1 MSQADDVLD
10 EGLDGFDWES
20 LKVTREAAGYT
31 LESLSKE
38 LRITKESIVAIE
50 SGDVDKLPSP
60 VFAKGYIRQ
69 YAALLGL
76 NADEILAAYEDLMS
90 LSQPQT
96 RKSAS
101 RAAAK
106 KAPKIDPKRH
116 HDATPSGSS
125 SGGGG
130 KIVVV
135 LLFLLLLAGGGY
147 AVLHPSSPVSGL
159 VASILNKDSVDEEP
173 SEQGAPLSLP
183 NMQNDTVPAETD
195 EVSGLPAVDLPSD
208 ALGADT
214 SVLSDSALG
223 EAPETDLLNE
233 ETEANIAEELEP
245 ANTEVAPNE
254 LSSSVAAAESLEEQ
268 AAVEEQATAE
278 AQASLLAEQEN
289 SAPTTLS
296 ETREQEVTEAAP
308 LTSESLG
315 VDLDELAAPVNEP
328 VQPAAEPTERLVIGF
343 TDDCWVEVRDGEGKL
358 LVASIRNAE
367 RGVDV
372 STAALPLNVTLGA
385 LSAVAFVEFNG
396 ELVEL
401 SDTGRGNV
409 SRLTLGE

>member
-96 RKSAS
+96 RKAAS

-130 KIVVV
+130 KVVVV

-195 EVSGLPAVDLPSD
+195 EVSGLPAADLPGD
-208 ALGADT
+208 ALGVDT

-223 EAPETDLLNE
+223 EAAETDLSNE
-233 ETEANIAEELEP
+233 EAEANIAEELEP

-289 SAPTTLS
+289 SAPTDLP
-296 ETREQEVTEAAP
+296 EAQQVTEAAP

-315 VDLDELAAPVNEP
+315 VDLDELAAPVNES